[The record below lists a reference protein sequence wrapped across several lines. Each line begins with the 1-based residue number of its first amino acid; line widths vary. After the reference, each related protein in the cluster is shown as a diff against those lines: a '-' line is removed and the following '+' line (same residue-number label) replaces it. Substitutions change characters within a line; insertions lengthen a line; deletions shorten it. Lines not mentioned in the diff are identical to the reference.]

1 MTDASV
7 SVCLVLAMAL
17 QTVCQH
23 KENCVIFMPKQKVIH
38 MSSSILID
46 DVPPKQ
52 PTEVKFLGVFLDEA
66 RTWKLFVKKKKL
78 NPLVLYIGLAFFS
91 NQSQNI
97 FVLYVYFNLSL
108 FNLLSTVVWSSRDMC
123 HKLKSHIS
131 SSRT

>member
-38 MSSSILID
+38 MSSSILFD

-66 RTWKLFVKKKKL
+66 RTWKSHIGCICKKKKK
-78 NPLVLYIGLAFFS
+78 VKSIGIIYRSRF
-91 NQSQNI
+91 
-97 FVLYVYFNLSL
+97 
-108 FNLLSTVVWSSRDMC
+108 LL
-123 HKLKSHIS
+123 
-131 SSRT
+131 